1 METCGLNKGS
11 GLLGDLV
18 SSLPNCNHSPICDP
32 NIFATVVL
40 NQVLEVLGDPGF
52 IA

>member
-1 METCGLNKGS
+1 VCAQQGS

-18 SSLPNCNHSPICDP
+18 GSITNCNNSPICDP
-32 NIFATVVL
+32 NIFAAVVFD
-40 NQVLEVLGDPGF
+40 QFLEVLGDPGF